1 MTYISK
7 SESVNFIVAYL
18 QIDAGELF
26 QLFKGLNKQ
35 QLPDI
40 CSDLKTAIPEP
51 MNTMLEKEAQEMAI
65 RKQVEHSSRVVKD
78 VPCTIAG
85 TYQNENLN

>member
-18 QIDAGELF
+18 QIDVGELF
-26 QLFKGLNKQ
+26 QLFKGLNKL

-51 MNTMLEKEAQEMAI
+51 MNTMLEKEAQEVAI
-65 RKQVEHSSRVVKD
+65 METSGTLIQGGEGCTLHHSRYI
-78 VPCTIAG
+78 P
-85 TYQNENLN
+85 E